1 MGVRIRH
8 RSLSRRV
15 ELMIFVGVSLLKLR
29 LPSGASIS
37 RFEENIVALYYRTL
51 RSNAIGMLESIRI

>member
-8 RSLSRRV
+8 RSLSKPV

-29 LPSGASIS
+29 LTRGGLS
-37 RFEENIVALYYRTL
+37 FEV
-51 RSNAIGMLESIRI
+51 